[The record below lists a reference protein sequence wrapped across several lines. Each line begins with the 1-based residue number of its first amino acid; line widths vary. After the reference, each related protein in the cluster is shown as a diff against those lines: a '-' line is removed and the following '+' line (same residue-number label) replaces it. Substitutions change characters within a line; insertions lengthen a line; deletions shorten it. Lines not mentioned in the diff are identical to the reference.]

1 MSTQNLTDDVKK
13 RSAWSIA
20 MGVLTAVLGVFLIL
34 YPFATA
40 MITTV
45 LLGWILI
52 LVGIAQ
58 FVFALHTQTV
68 GNFFL
73 KILLGILYA
82 IAGIALAFLPIEGV
96 IVLTGV
102 LGTLLLIQAGMLTVT
117 AFQMKPLDG
126 WGWYLADAIASLLLG
141 ISDLRKVAQ
150 QLYVGN
156 RHASRRCRTCGR
168 HLQDH
173 DCRKDP
179 EWCRTAWTICWR
191 TSLVPRTDPRLRA
204 TKDLRAASSR
214 AVQSVSRSAR
224 GSHGSDRTTRNPSIG
239 TQHTE

>member
-1 MSTQNLTDDVKK
+1 MSTQSITDDVKK

-40 MITTV
+40 VITTV

-73 KILLGILYA
+73 KVFLGILYA
-82 IAGIALAFLPIEGV
+82 IAGLSLAFLPIEGV

-102 LGTLLLIQAGMLTVT
+102 LGTLLLIQAGLLTVT
-117 AFQMKPLDG
+117 AFQMKPIDG

-141 ISDLRKVAQ
+141 VLIFVKWPNSSLWAIGTLVGVAVLVGGISRIMIASKIRSGAG
-150 QLYVGN
+150 QLGRYVGGP
-156 RHASRRCRTCGR
+156 A
-168 HLQDH
+168 
-173 DCRKDP
+173 
-179 EWCRTAWTICWR
+179 
-191 TSLVPRTDPRLRA
+191 
-204 TKDLRAASSR
+204 
-214 AVQSVSRSAR
+214 
-224 GSHGSDRTTRNPSIG
+224 
-239 TQHTE
+239 

>member
-1 MSTQNLTDDVKK
+1 MSTQSITDDVKK

-20 MGVLTAVLGVFLIL
+20 MGTLTAVLGVFLVI

-45 LLGWILI
+45 LLGWILV

-58 FVFALHTQTV
+58 FVFALHTHTV

-73 KILLGILYA
+73 KVLLGILYA
-82 IAGIALAFLPIEGV
+82 VAGIALAFLPIEGV

-141 ISDLRKVAQ
+141 ILIFVKWPNSSMWAIGTLVGVAVLVGGISRIMIAAKIRSGAV
-150 QLYVGN
+150 QLGRYVGGP
-156 RHASRRCRTCGR
+156 A
-168 HLQDH
+168 
-173 DCRKDP
+173 
-179 EWCRTAWTICWR
+179 
-191 TSLVPRTDPRLRA
+191 
-204 TKDLRAASSR
+204 
-214 AVQSVSRSAR
+214 
-224 GSHGSDRTTRNPSIG
+224 
-239 TQHTE
+239 

>member
-1 MSTQNLTDDVKK
+1 MSTQSITDDVKK

-20 MGVLTAVLGVFLIL
+20 MGVLTAVLGVVLIL

-52 LVGIAQ
+52 LVGVAQ

-73 KILLGILYA
+73 RILLGILYVV
-82 IAGIALAFLPIEGV
+82 AGIALAFLPIEGV

-102 LGTLLLIQAGMLTVT
+102 LGTLLLIQAGLLTVT
-117 AFQMKPLDG
+117 AFQMKPIDG

-141 ISDLRKVAQ
+141 ILIFVKWPNSSMWAIGTLVGVAVLVGGISRVMIAAKIRNGAG
-150 QLYVGN
+150 QLGRYVGGP
-156 RHASRRCRTCGR
+156 A
-168 HLQDH
+168 
-173 DCRKDP
+173 
-179 EWCRTAWTICWR
+179 
-191 TSLVPRTDPRLRA
+191 
-204 TKDLRAASSR
+204 
-214 AVQSVSRSAR
+214 
-224 GSHGSDRTTRNPSIG
+224 
-239 TQHTE
+239 

>member
-1 MSTQNLTDDVKK
+1 MSTQSITDDVKK

-20 MGVLTAVLGVFLIL
+20 MGVLIAVLGVFLII

-52 LVGIAQ
+52 LVGVAQ

-68 GNFFL
+68 GSFFL
-73 KILLGILYA
+73 KLLLGIVYVV
-82 IAGIALAFLPIEGV
+82 AGIALAFLPIEGV

-141 ISDLRKVAQ
+141 ILIFVKWPNSSMWAIGTLVGVAIFVGGISRIVIAAKIRSGVGQ
-150 QLYVGN
+150 VQRYVGGP
-156 RHASRRCRTCGR
+156 A
-168 HLQDH
+168 
-173 DCRKDP
+173 
-179 EWCRTAWTICWR
+179 
-191 TSLVPRTDPRLRA
+191 
-204 TKDLRAASSR
+204 
-214 AVQSVSRSAR
+214 
-224 GSHGSDRTTRNPSIG
+224 
-239 TQHTE
+239 

>member
-1 MSTQNLTDDVKK
+1 MADQNLTADIKK
-13 RSAWSIA
+13 RSAWSIG

-45 LLGWILI
+45 LLGWILV
-52 LVGIAQ
+52 LVGVAQ

-73 KILLGILYA
+73 KILLGILYVV
-82 IAGIALAFLPIEGV
+82 AGLALAFLPIEGV

-102 LGTLLLIQAGMLTVT
+102 FGTLLLVQAGLLTVT

-141 ISDLRKVAQ
+141 VLIFAKWPNS
-150 QLYVGN
+150 
-156 RHASRRCRTCGR
+156 
-168 HLQDH
+168 
-173 DCRKDP
+173 
-179 EWCRTAWTICWR
+179 
-191 TSLVPRTDPRLRA
+191 SLWA
-204 TKDLRAASSR
+204 
-214 AVQSVSRSAR
+214 
-224 GSHGSDRTTRNPSIG
+224 IG
-239 TQHTE
+239 TLVGVAVLMGGISRIMIAAKIRSGAGQVERYLGGPA

>member
-1 MSTQNLTDDVKK
+1 MPTQSITDDVKK
-13 RSAWSIA
+13 RSAWSVA

-45 LLGWILI
+45 LLGWILV
-52 LVGIAQ
+52 LVGVAQ

-73 KILLGILYA
+73 KILLGILYVV
-82 IAGIALAFLPIEGV
+82 AGLALAFLPIEGV

-102 LGTLLLIQAGMLTVT
+102 LGTLLLIQAGLLMVT

-141 ISDLRKVAQ
+141 VLIFVKWPNS
-150 QLYVGN
+150 
-156 RHASRRCRTCGR
+156 
-168 HLQDH
+168 
-173 DCRKDP
+173 
-179 EWCRTAWTICWR
+179 
-191 TSLVPRTDPRLRA
+191 SLWA
-204 TKDLRAASSR
+204 
-214 AVQSVSRSAR
+214 
-224 GSHGSDRTTRNPSIG
+224 IG
-239 TQHTE
+239 TLVGVAVLVGGISRILIAAKIRSGAGQVERYIDRPA

>member
-1 MSTQNLTDDVKK
+1 MADQDLTADVKK

-45 LLGWILI
+45 LLGWILV
-52 LVGIAQ
+52 LVGVAQ

-73 KILLGILYA
+73 KILLGILYVV
-82 IAGIALAFLPIEGV
+82 AGIALAFLPIEGV
-96 IVLTGV
+96 VVLTGV
-102 LGTLLLIQAGMLTVT
+102 LGTLLLVQAGVLTVT

-141 ISDLRKVAQ
+141 ILIFIKWP
-150 QLYVGN
+150 N
-156 RHASRRCRTCGR
+156 
-168 HLQDH
+168 
-173 DCRKDP
+173 
-179 EWCRTAWTICWR
+179 
-191 TSLVPRTDPRLRA
+191 
-204 TKDLRAASSR
+204 SSMW
-214 AVQSVSRSAR
+214 A
-224 GSHGSDRTTRNPSIG
+224 IG
-239 TQHTE
+239 TLVGVAVLIGGISRIMIAAKIRSGAGQIERFVQGPA

>member
-1 MSTQNLTDDVKK
+1 MPTQSITDDVKK
-13 RSAWSIA
+13 RSGWSIA
-20 MGVLTAVLGVFLIL
+20 MGILTAVLGVFLII

-58 FVFALHTQTV
+58 FVFALYTQTV
-68 GNFFL
+68 GSFFL
-73 KILLGILYA
+73 KVLLGILYA
-82 IAGIALAFLPIEGV
+82 VAGIALAFLPIEGV

-141 ISDLRKVAQ
+141 VLIFVKWPNSSMWAIGTLVGVAVLVGGISRIMIAAKIRSGAV
-150 QLYVGN
+150 QLGRYVGGP
-156 RHASRRCRTCGR
+156 A
-168 HLQDH
+168 
-173 DCRKDP
+173 
-179 EWCRTAWTICWR
+179 
-191 TSLVPRTDPRLRA
+191 
-204 TKDLRAASSR
+204 
-214 AVQSVSRSAR
+214 
-224 GSHGSDRTTRNPSIG
+224 
-239 TQHTE
+239 

>member
-1 MSTQNLTDDVKK
+1 MSTQSLTYDVKK
-13 RSAWSIA
+13 RSGWSMA
-20 MGVLTAVLGVFLIL
+20 MGVLTAVLGVFLII

-73 KILLGILYA
+73 KVLLGILYA

-102 LGTLLLIQAGMLTVT
+102 LGTLLLIQAGLLTVN

-126 WGWYLADAIASLLLG
+126 WGWYVADAAASLLLG
-141 ISDLRKVAQ
+141 VLIFAKWPNS
-150 QLYVGN
+150 
-156 RHASRRCRTCGR
+156 
-168 HLQDH
+168 
-173 DCRKDP
+173 
-179 EWCRTAWTICWR
+179 
-191 TSLVPRTDPRLRA
+191 SLWA
-204 TKDLRAASSR
+204 
-214 AVQSVSRSAR
+214 
-224 GSHGSDRTTRNPSIG
+224 IG
-239 TQHTE
+239 TLVGVAVLIGGISRIIIAAKIRSGAGQLGRYIGGPA

>member
-1 MSTQNLTDDVKK
+1 MSTQSITDDVKK
-13 RSAWSIA
+13 RSGWSIA

-45 LLGWILI
+45 LLGWILV

-58 FVFALHTQTV
+58 VVFGLYTQTA
-68 GNFFL
+68 GSFFL
-73 KILLGILYA
+73 KILLGILYV

-141 ISDLRKVAQ
+141 VLIFVKWPNSSMWAIGTLVGVAVLVGGISRIMIAAKIRSGAVELGR
-150 QLYVGN
+150 YVGGP
-156 RHASRRCRTCGR
+156 A
-168 HLQDH
+168 
-173 DCRKDP
+173 
-179 EWCRTAWTICWR
+179 
-191 TSLVPRTDPRLRA
+191 
-204 TKDLRAASSR
+204 
-214 AVQSVSRSAR
+214 
-224 GSHGSDRTTRNPSIG
+224 
-239 TQHTE
+239 

>member
-1 MSTQNLTDDVKK
+1 MSTQSITDDVKK

-20 MGVLTAVLGVFLIL
+20 MGTLTAVLGVFLVI

-45 LLGWILI
+45 LLGWILV

-68 GNFFL
+68 GNFSL
-73 KILLGILYA
+73 KVVLGILYA
-82 IAGIALAFLPIEGV
+82 IAGLALAFLPIEGV

-126 WGWYLADAIASLLLG
+126 WGWFLADAIASLLLG
-141 ISDLRKVAQ
+141 ILIFVKWPNSSMWAIGTLVGVAVLVGGISRIMLAAKIRSGAG
-150 QLYVGN
+150 QLGRYVGGP
-156 RHASRRCRTCGR
+156 A
-168 HLQDH
+168 
-173 DCRKDP
+173 
-179 EWCRTAWTICWR
+179 
-191 TSLVPRTDPRLRA
+191 
-204 TKDLRAASSR
+204 
-214 AVQSVSRSAR
+214 
-224 GSHGSDRTTRNPSIG
+224 
-239 TQHTE
+239 

>member
-1 MSTQNLTDDVKK
+1 MSTQSITDDVKK

-20 MGVLTAVLGVFLIL
+20 MGTLTAVLGVFLVI

-45 LLGWILI
+45 LLGWILV

-58 FVFALHTQTV
+58 FVFALHTHTV

-73 KILLGILYA
+73 KVLLGILYA
-82 IAGIALAFLPIEGV
+82 VAGIALAFLPIEGV

-126 WGWYLADAIASLLLG
+126 WGWFLADAIASLLLG
-141 ISDLRKVAQ
+141 ILIFVKWP
-150 QLYVGN
+150 N
-156 RHASRRCRTCGR
+156 
-168 HLQDH
+168 
-173 DCRKDP
+173 
-179 EWCRTAWTICWR
+179 
-191 TSLVPRTDPRLRA
+191 
-204 TKDLRAASSR
+204 SSMW
-214 AVQSVSRSAR
+214 A
-224 GSHGSDRTTRNPSIG
+224 IG
-239 TQHTE
+239 TLVGVAVLVGGISRIMLAAKIRSGAGQLGRYIGGPA

>member
-1 MSTQNLTDDVKK
+1 MSTQSITDDVKK

-20 MGVLTAVLGVFLIL
+20 MGTLTAVLGVFLVI

-45 LLGWILI
+45 LLGWILV

-58 FVFALHTQTV
+58 FVFALHTHTV

-73 KILLGILYA
+73 KVLLGILYA
-82 IAGIALAFLPIEGV
+82 VAGIALAFLPIEGV
-96 IVLTGV
+96 IVLTEV

-141 ISDLRKVAQ
+141 ILIFVKWPNSSMWAIGTLVGVAVLVGGISRIMLAAKIRSGAG
-150 QLYVGN
+150 QLGRYVGGP
-156 RHASRRCRTCGR
+156 A
-168 HLQDH
+168 
-173 DCRKDP
+173 
-179 EWCRTAWTICWR
+179 
-191 TSLVPRTDPRLRA
+191 
-204 TKDLRAASSR
+204 
-214 AVQSVSRSAR
+214 
-224 GSHGSDRTTRNPSIG
+224 
-239 TQHTE
+239 